1 MKKVLIFSASIGNG
15 HNQAARAMQES
26 LAANG
31 YTSMIIDTL
40 EYISPTFHK
49 ILLESY
55 TNLLKLSPKMWGRI
69 YHNTEKSRFFDMN
82 VIMNKLLANKLKK
95 LISSVNPDA
104 FIATHPFASCMLSV
118 LKGRNEW
125 EVPIYTII
133 TDYTIHPSWINHHI
147 NYYFIGHE
155 QLYYLVDIYQQPHH
169 KFKPMGIPIMKKF
182 SEPLNKVE
190 LANQFGILPEQ
201 KVIIL
206 SGGGLGFGPM
216 EKVLQGLEFI
226 NQPLKVFVLTGT
238 NEKLYKK
245 VTSYEYRHEVIPLK
259 YVTNFHE
266 YLEVADIIVTK
277 SGGLTSAEVL
287 SKQVPMIIYNPLP
300 GQEERNSHFLLNNGC
315 ALHANVIEQL
325 IYFIEELLKNESKV
339 NSMKKM
345 DQIIAKPDAAENITR
360 FITADMEAMKG
371 KTFITEPK
379 E

>member
-1 MKKVLIFSASIGNG
+1 MKKILIFSASIGNG

-26 LAANG
+26 LAESG

-69 YHNTEKSRFFDMN
+69 YHNSERSRFFDMN

-95 LISSVNPDA
+95 LINSVNPDA

-118 LKGRNEW
+118 LKGRNDWKE
-125 EVPIYTII
+125 PIYTII
-133 TDYTIHPSWINHHI
+133 TDYTIHPSWINHHV

-169 KFKPMGIPIMKKF
+169 KFKPLGIPIMSKF
-182 SEPLNKVE
+182 SDPLDKCD
-190 LANQFGILPEQ
+190 LTSKFGVKPEQ
-201 KVIIL
+201 KVMIL
-206 SGGGLGFGPM
+206 SGGGLGLGPM
-216 EKVLQGLEFI
+216 DQVLQGIESI
-226 NQPLKVFVLTGT
+226 QQPLKVFVLTGT
-238 NEKLYKK
+238 NEKLFKK
-245 VTSYEYRHEVIPLK
+245 VTSYQYKHEVAPLK

-266 YLEVADIIVTK
+266 YLEISDLIVTK

-287 SKQVPMIIYNPLP
+287 SKAVPMIIYNPLP

-315 ALHANVIEQL
+315 AVHANVTEQL
-325 IYFIEELLKNESKV
+325 IYFIEELLVNNTKV
-339 NSMKKM
+339 ESMKQM
-345 DQIIAKPDAAENITR
+345 DKIIAKPDAAEQITH
-360 FITADMEAMKG
+360 FILNDMEMKR
-371 KTFITEPK
+371 
-379 E
+379 

>member
-1 MKKVLIFSASIGNG
+1 MKKILIFSASIGNG
-15 HNQAARAMQES
+15 HNQAAKAMQEC

-82 VIMNKLLANKLKK
+82 VIVNKLLANQLKK
-95 LISSVNPDA
+95 LINSVNPDA

-125 EVPIYTII
+125 KEPIYTII

-147 NYYFIGHE
+147 NHYFIGHE
-155 QLYYLVDIYQQPHH
+155 QLYYLVDIYRHDH
-169 KFKPMGIPIMKKF
+169 LKFKPMGIPIMKKF
-182 SEPLNKVE
+182 REPLDKQE
-190 LANQFGILPEQ
+190 TREKLGASPEQ
-201 KVIIL
+201 KIIIL
-206 SGGGLGFGPM
+206 SGGGLGLGPM
-216 EKVLQGLEFI
+216 DQVLQGLENI
-226 NQPLKVFVLTGT
+226 DMPLKTFVLTGT

-245 VTSYEYRHEVIPLK
+245 VVSRTYRHEVKPLK
-259 YVTNFHE
+259 FINNFHE
-266 YLEVADIIVTK
+266 YLEIADLIVTK

-315 ALHANVIEQL
+315 ALHANVVEQL
-325 IYFIEELLKNESKV
+325 IYFIEDLLQNPVKSAY
-339 NSMKKM
+339 MRKM
-345 DQIIAKPDAAENITR
+345 AAAIAKPDAAQRITE
-360 FITADMEAMKG
+360 FIMEDMEMSNRS
-371 KTFITEPK
+371 TEQ
-379 E
+379 